1 MRANKNPTTFE
12 SIRQGGEVPRLET
25 VGIVAEALTIAT
37 QPLAKPLSDGIIAGV
52 GALRRAGEAG
62 VILLDR
68 WVVKPIARRRRR
80 SAAHRELVRL
90 DDRILAD
97 IGIRR
102 DEIPAIVGAILTEQ
116 EAKDPRRR
124 GAANENE
131 PPVAA

>member
-1 MRANKNPTTFE
+1 MRTNKNPTTFE

-62 VILLDR
+62 VTLLDR

-80 SAAHRELVRL
+80 SAAYRELVRL

-116 EAKDPRRR
+116 EAEDPRRR

>member
-25 VGIVAEALTIAT
+25 VLIVAEALTIAT

-52 GALRRAGEAG
+52 GALRRAGEA
-62 VILLDR
+62 VVTLLDR

-80 SAAHRELVRL
+80 SAAYRELVRL

-116 EAKDPRRR
+116 EAEDPRRR
-124 GAANENE
+124 RAANENE

>member
-25 VGIVAEALTIAT
+25 VEIVAEALTIAT

-52 GALRRAGEAG
+52 GALRRAGEA
-62 VILLDR
+62 VVTLLDR

-80 SAAHRELVRL
+80 SAAYRELVRL

-116 EAKDPRRR
+116 EAEDPRRR

>member
-12 SIRQGGEVPRLET
+12 PIRQGGEVPRLET
-25 VGIVAEALTIAT
+25 VEIVAEALTTAA
-37 QPLAKPLSDGIIAGV
+37 QPFAKPLSDGIIAGV
-52 GALRRAGEAG
+52 GALRRAGEA
-62 VILLDR
+62 VVTLLDR
-68 WVVKPIARRRRR
+68 WVVKPIALRHRR
-80 SAAHRELVRL
+80 SAAHRELARL

>member
-1 MRANKNPTTFE
+1 MRTNKNPTTFE

-52 GALRRAGEAG
+52 GALRRAGEA
-62 VILLDR
+62 VVTLLDR

-80 SAAHRELVRL
+80 SAAYRELARL

-116 EAKDPRRR
+116 EAEDPRRR

>member
-1 MRANKNPTTFE
+1 MRTNKNPTTFE
-12 SIRQGGEVPRLET
+12 PIRQGGEVPRLET
-25 VGIVAEALTIAT
+25 VEIVAGALTTAA
-37 QPLAKPLSDGIIAGV
+37 QPFAKPLSDGIITGV
-52 GALRRAGEAG
+52 GALRRAGEA
-62 VILLDR
+62 VVTLLDR
-68 WVVKPIARRRRR
+68 WVVKPIALRHRR
-80 SAAHRELVRL
+80 SAAHRELARL

>member
-25 VGIVAEALTIAT
+25 VEIVAEALTIAT

-52 GALRRAGEAG
+52 GALRRAGEA
-62 VILLDR
+62 VVTLLDR

-80 SAAHRELVRL
+80 SAAYRELARL

-102 DEIPAIVGAILTEQ
+102 DEIPAIVRAILTEQ

>member
-1 MRANKNPTTFE
+1 MRANKNSTTFE
-12 SIRQGGEVPRLET
+12 SIRQGSEGPRLET
-25 VGIVAEALTIAT
+25 VKIVAEALTIAT
-37 QPLAKPLSDGIIAGV
+37 QPIAKPLSDGIIAGV
-52 GALRRAGEAG
+52 GALQRAGEAS
-62 VILLDR
+62 VALLDR
-68 WVVKPIARRRRR
+68 WVVKPIALRHRR
-80 SAAHRELVRL
+80 SAAHRELASL

-102 DEIPAIVGAILTEQ
+102 DEIPAIVKAILTEQ